1 MHNLAIQQIWECSE
15 FYRSTEQFTF
25 VIAIVCCRCVLNS
38 FLGKNQYSF
47 CCVCSLVIVQ
57 YQAMYFNSD
66 NGPFHHAH
74 RTNGGRCVKRGS
86 LCSVLWS
93 WSFRLTGFLIRDSF
107 RCSIFPSDARWCACF
122 NQDCMIPFFRHWACL
137 SWSFRPLDGLQ
148 SPSNTTDDCC
158 WCLTI
163 SLYEV
168 LCILTITLFI
178 VIVYKSSLT

>member
-1 MHNLAIQQIWECSE
+1 MHNLAIKQIWECSE
-15 FYRSTEQFTF
+15 FYRSTEQFTI

-47 CCVCSLVIVQ
+47 CCVSSLVVVQ

-93 WSFRLTGFLIRDSF
+93 FRLSGFLIRDSF
-107 RCSIFPSDARWCACF
+107 RCSIFPRVARCLFQSRLNDTVFQALGVSVVEFSTFGRSPVSIEYDRRLLLVF
-122 NQDCMIPFFRHWACL
+122 N
-137 SWSFRPLDGLQ
+137 
-148 SPSNTTDDCC
+148 N
-158 WCLTI
+158 
-163 SLYEV
+163 
-168 LCILTITLFI
+168 FI
-178 VIVYKSSLT
+178 V